1 MKALILLSKILFPR
15 CGLRG
20 DIANLVIFKLH
31 LQKQPSEVFCK
42 KGVLRNFIKFTG
54 KHLWQSLF

>member
-1 MKALILLSKILFPR
+1 MKALILLSKILFQR

-42 KGVLRNFIKFTG
+42 EGVLRNFIKFTG
-54 KHLWQSLF
+54 KHL